1 MNSLYYFW
9 NEYPLKEAAKKWDEF
24 IKTHP
29 EVDPKKA
36 SIPINNKLS
45 SAQADMFEG
54 TVGFEMSEI
63 LQMDFGEHLLSDAIF
78 RAIGFQYCNT
88 LCFYRL
94 DYGFDGFIVSY
105 NEPNMKCF
113 GEYVAI
119 IKDKEEL
126 IRRINSAAVREKI
139 DYLCGD
145 VHYRRLRFEGKNIDL
160 DQNHVL
166 LKCGDVFDITD
177 YNLKAKRD
185 CFVKMDKY
193 SWQKEWRVAL
203 YRGVKETEAYRLEIG
218 DIRDIVE
225 GINASDLNDKVG
237 DLFKAREIKLS
248 ESGYFGN
255 ISRKDLKEKYYN
267 LGDNKAEMFCFI
279 G

>member
-1 MNSLYYFW
+1 M
-9 NEYPLKEAAKKWDEF
+9 
-24 IKTHP
+24 
-29 EVDPKKA
+29 
-36 SIPINNKLS
+36 
-45 SAQADMFEG
+45 
-54 TVGFEMSEI
+54 
-63 LQMDFGEHLLSDAIF
+63 
-78 RAIGFQYCNT
+78 
-88 LCFYRL
+88 
-94 DYGFDGFIVSY
+94 
-105 NEPNMKCF
+105 
-113 GEYVAI
+113 
-119 IKDKEEL
+119 

-139 DYLCGD
+139 DFLCGD
-145 VHYRRLRFEGKNIDL
+145 VHYRGLRFEGKNIDL
-160 DQNHVL
+160 DQNHVVV
-166 LKCGDVFDITD
+166 KRDDVFDITD

-225 GINASDLNDKVG
+225 DINASDLNDKVG

-248 ESGYFGN
+248 KSGYFGS
-255 ISRKDLKEKYYN
+255 ISRKDLKEKYYK